1 MYFDVKTIEEAKNK
15 FRDLCKMLH
24 PDTSGYDSQNDFVK
38 MFNEFKAF
46 KPTVTTKAEDETV
59 FDADEFYNLLKHFDV
74 LNNVKINFVG
84 TFIWLE
90 DLEPKATYNQR
101 EQIKSIVL
109 EGFNTVRFA
118 PVRKLWYFS
127 PEEYKQRK
135 KSKKSFE
142 QIKERWGTTSFQM
155 NTTLT
160 LN

>member
-1 MYFDVKTIEEAKNK
+1 MYFDVKTIEEAKNI

-24 PDTSGYDSQNDFVK
+24 PDTSGYNSQSDFVK

-46 KPTVTTKAEDETV
+46 KPSVTTKAEDETV

-74 LNNVKINFVG
+74 LKNVKINFVG

-127 PEEYKQRK
+127 PEEYKQKRN
-135 KSKKSFE
+135 SKKSFE

-155 NTTLT
+155 NNTLT

>member
-24 PDTSGYDSQNDFVK
+24 PETSGYDSQSDFVK

-46 KPTVTTKAEDETV
+46 KPSVTTKVEDQTI

-74 LNNVKINFVG
+74 LKNVKINFVG

>member
-1 MYFDVKTIEEAKNK
+1 MYFNVKTIEEAKNE

-24 PDTSGYDSQNDFVK
+24 PDTSGYNSQSDFIK

-46 KPTVTTKAEDETV
+46 KPSVTTKAEDETV

-74 LNNVKINFVG
+74 LNNIKINFVG

-101 EQIKSIVL
+101 EQIKGIVL
-109 EGFNTVRFA
+109 EGFNSVRFA

-127 PEEYKQRK
+127 PEDYKQRK
-135 KSKKSFE
+135 SSKKSFE
-142 QIKERWGTTSFQM
+142 EIKECWGTTSFKM
-155 NTTLT
+155 NNTLT

>member
-24 PDTSGYDSQNDFVK
+24 PDSSGYNSHNDFVK
-38 MFNEFKAF
+38 MFDEFKAF
-46 KPTVTTKAEDETV
+46 KPSVTTQNEEETQ
-59 FDADEFYNLLKHFDV
+59 FDADEFYTLLKHFDV
-74 LNNVKINFVG
+74 LKNVKINFVG

-90 DLEPKATYNQR
+90 DLEPKATYHQR
-101 EQIKSIVL
+101 ELIKSIVL

-142 QIKERWGTTSFQM
+142 EIKDHWGTTSFKM
-155 NTTLT
+155 NNILT

>member
-24 PDTSGYDSQNDFVK
+24 PDTSGYDSQSDFVK

-46 KPTVTTKAEDETV
+46 KPSVTTKVEDETI

-74 LNNVKINFVG
+74 LKNVKINFVG

>member
-1 MYFDVKTIEEAKNK
+1 MYFNVKTIEEAKNK

-24 PDTSGYDSQNDFVK
+24 PDTSGYDSQSDFVK

-46 KPTVTTKAEDETV
+46 KPSVTNKEEETV
-59 FDADEFYNLLKHFDV
+59 FNADEFYNLLKHFDV
-74 LNNVKINFVG
+74 LNNININFVG

-90 DLEPKATYNQR
+90 DIEPRATYNQR

-109 EGFNTVRFA
+109 EGFNSVRFA

-127 PEEYKQRK
+127 PEDYKQRK
-135 KSKKSFE
+135 CSKKSFDE
-142 QIKERWGTTSFQM
+142 IKESWGTTSFKM
-155 NTTLT
+155 NNTLT